1 MAMGCVWS
9 SLVRQLVR
17 ARAAVKTKEVVRKDL
32 MIIMGFLDALDF
44 LEILDKLNALD
55 FSEVGRVGVKKEED
69 SQWKPLLI

>member
-1 MAMGCVWS
+1 MGRDPFVLG
-9 SLVRQLVR
+9 LVLLEILDFLV
-17 ARAAVKTKEVVRKDL
+17 ALA
-32 MIIMGFLDALDF
+32 FLDALDF